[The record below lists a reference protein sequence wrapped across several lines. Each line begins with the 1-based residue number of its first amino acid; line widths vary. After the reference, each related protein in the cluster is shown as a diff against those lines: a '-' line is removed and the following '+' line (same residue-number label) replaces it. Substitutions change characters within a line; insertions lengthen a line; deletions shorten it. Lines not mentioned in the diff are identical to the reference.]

1 MASFLNF
8 LIGNEK
14 GEIFI
19 YTLEKLDTPMF
30 SDSQNYL
37 KKIILED
44 ENCFIINL
52 VYSEERKA
60 LFALTE
66 RKHLYK
72 IDINRLNLNR

>member
-1 MASFLNF
+1 ML
-8 LIGNEK
+8 LYILIIGNEK

-19 YTLEKLDTPMF
+19 YSLEKLDSPMF
-30 SDSQNYL
+30 SDNQNYI

-44 ENCFIINL
+44 ENCFIIKL
-52 VYSEERKA
+52 AYSEERKA

-72 IDINRLNLNR
+72 IDISRLDLNK